1 MRYTIV
7 LLLLST
13 FCLRAWSQEVEVTGK
28 VTAND
33 DDLPMIGVNVV
44 IEGTSQGTI
53 TDLNGNYSL
62 KIPDGNARLI
72 FSSIGYLTQKIPVEN
87 RSAIDV
93 VMQKDVKGLDEV
105 VVIGYGTQKKSD
117 VSTSIASVNSEDL
130 AKTSSVSFDQALQGQ
145 MAGVQVMTNSGQPG
159 GMTSVNIRGM
169 GGMGRNEPLYVVDGV
184 ILYDYQNN
192 IHEGRLDYG
201 TNVSNVLSNL
211 NPADIESIDVL
222 KDASAGAIYGSRG
235 GNGVVII
242 TTKSGKEG
250 KPKISFTAK
259 YAVQTLAKKLDLLNA
274 KQFAEFSNDARNAAG
289 LLPYPKWSDLDNI
302 GEGTDYQDEIFSPA
316 PYQDYNLS
324 VSGGRNG
331 ATYYIS
337 GSYTSQDG
345 IINNSGFER
354 INLKVNNDNQV
365 TDWFK
370 MGTRILLSQTEN
382 EIVPANIV
390 RYAITRSPTLP
401 VYTDDGLNYAGPGD
415 FESGYTGRIAN
426 PVLVSE
432 ILDRNTINKNA
443 LGNIYLELSFL
454 KDFKFKT
461 SVGADYLITQNTYF
475 DPTYIEFPT
484 DTIQQPVNRN
494 NSANA
499 QASNVSK
506 LNILIEN
513 TLTYEKL
520 FGKHSV
526 YAMAGYTAQKFE
538 TDILLG
544 RSNSHI
550 SNYLTTID
558 AGSSS
563 NRTAQ
568 GSKRIKTYASMLGA
582 VRYNY
587 DSKYYITGNIR
598 RDGSSVFPSGN
609 KYGIFPSFSLAWRV
623 TGEKFMQPFDG
634 IISDLKIRGSWGQT
648 GIDGNLQENPEYAQ
662 LGMSYNAIFKNEE
675 HTGIA
680 PAGVM
685 NPNLHWE
692 TANQTDIGI
701 DIGLF
706 NNKLY
711 IVADYFYKVQKDII
725 SNSIVPRM
733 AGMTNAGYVDVVR
746 QAENSAEALNKGF
759 ECVVTY
765 KHSSSAV
772 NYSISANFSAFSNKV
787 TKLNEPDFM
796 LTYNGSH
803 LIRIEEGR
811 PVSQFYGYK
820 TDGIFTDQA
829 ELDALNQN
837 SPDEFY
843 QDENTRLGD
852 VKFMDIGGSDEND
865 NFIPIPD
872 GKIDD
877 ADKTFIGNPLPD
889 FTAGLNFSID
899 YKSFDLSMTW
909 SAVYGNELYNANR
922 VFLEGSNDQQNKLT
936 TMLNRYSEDNPDG
949 TMPRAVT
956 GDPNLNTRNSDRFIE
971 DGSYLKLRNV
981 EIGYT
986 IPQIITRKVRINNA
1000 RIFIS
1005 AQNLLT
1011 ITNYSGYDPDVGK
1024 YLLNDDSGLMT
1035 GFDNSFYPQARSF
1048 FAGINLNF

>member
-1 MRYTIV
+1 MRLMRYTIV
-7 LLLLST
+7 LLFLSA
-13 FCLRAWSQEVEVTGK
+13 FCFHARSQETIVTGK

-33 DDLPMIGVNVV
+33 DGLPMIGVNVV

-53 TDLNGNYSL
+53 TDLNGTYSL
-62 KIPDGNARLI
+62 EVPDANARLI
-72 FSSIGYLTQKIPVEN
+72 FSSIGYLTQKITVGN
-87 RSAIDV
+87 RSTIDV
-93 VMQKDVKGLDEV
+93 LMKKDVKGLDEV

-117 VSTSIASVNSEDL
+117 VSTSISSVNSEDL
-130 AKTSSVSFDQALQGQ
+130 AKTASVSFDQALQGQ
-145 MAGVQVMTNSGQPG
+145 MAGVQVVTNSGQPG

-169 GGMGRNEPLYVVDGV
+169 GGLGRNEPLYVVDGV

-250 KPKISFTAK
+250 KPRISFNAK
-259 YAVQTLAKKLDLLNA
+259 YGIQTLAKKLDLLNA
-274 KQFAEFSNDARNAAG
+274 EEYATFSNDARNTAS
-289 LLPYPKWSDLDNI
+289 LLPYPKWSDLSDM
-302 GEGTDYQDEIFSPA
+302 GEGTDYQDEIFNPA

-324 VSGGRNG
+324 VSGGMKG
-331 ATYYIS
+331 STYYIS

-354 INLKVNNDNQV
+354 INLKVNNDNQI
-365 TDWFK
+365 TEWFK
-370 MGTRILLSQTEN
+370 MGTRVLLSQTEN

-401 VYTDDGLNYAGPGD
+401 VYTEDGLNYAGPGD

-432 ILDRNTINKNA
+432 ILDRNTINRNA
-443 LGNIYLELSFL
+443 LGNIYIELSFL

-461 SVGADYLITQNTYF
+461 SVGADYLLTRNTYF

-484 DTIQQPVNRN
+484 DTVQQPVNRN
-494 NSANA
+494 TTANA
-499 QASNVSK
+499 RASNVSK
-506 LNILIEN
+506 LNILMEN

-520 FGKHSV
+520 LGKHSI

-544 RSNSHI
+544 ESNNHI
-550 SNYLTTID
+550 SNFLTTID
-558 AGSSS
+558 AGSS
-563 NRTAQ
+563 NERYAQ
-568 GSKRIKTYASMLGA
+568 GSKRIKTYTSLLGA

-587 DSKYYITGNIR
+587 DSRYYITGNIR

-609 KYGIFPSFSLAWRV
+609 KYGIFPSFSVAWRV

-634 IISDLKIRGSWGQT
+634 LISDLKIRGSWGQT

-662 LGMSYNAIFKNEE
+662 LSMRYNAVFRNEM
-675 HTGIA
+675 HTGIG
-680 PAGVM
+680 PAGVI
-685 NPNLHWE
+685 NPTLHWE
-692 TANQTDIGI
+692 TANQTDIGV

-711 IVADYFYKVQKDII
+711 IVADYFYKAQKDII
-725 SNSIVPRM
+725 SNSLVPRL
-733 AGMTNAGYVDVVR
+733 AGMTWAGYMNEVE

-765 KHSSSAV
+765 KHSSSEV
-772 NYSISANFSAFSNKV
+772 NYSISANFSAYKNKV
-787 TKLNEPDFM
+787 TRLNEPNFM
-796 LTYNGSH
+796 LTFNGSH
-803 LIRIEEGR
+803 LIRIEEGK

-829 ELDALNQN
+829 ELDALNKN

-843 QDENTRLGD
+843 QDANTELGD
-852 VKFMDIGGSDEND
+852 VKFKDLNGDGTINSDD
-865 NFIPIPD
+865 R
-872 GKIDD
+872 
-877 ADKTFIGNPLPD
+877 TFIGNPLPD
-889 FTAGLNFSID
+889 FTAGLNFSIN

-922 VFLEGSNDQQNKLT
+922 VFLEGSNDQTNKLV
-936 TMLNRYSEDNPDG
+936 TMLNRYSEDNPNG
-949 TMPRAVT
+949 NMPRAVT
-956 GDPNLNTRNSDRFIE
+956 GDPNLNRRNSDRFIE
-971 DGSYLKLRNV
+971 DGSYLKLRN
-981 EIGYT
+981 IDFGYT
-986 IPQIITRKVRINNA
+986 IPQIITRRVRINNA
-1000 RIFIS
+1000 RIFVS

-1024 YLLNDDSGLMT
+1024 YLLNDASGLMT

-1048 FAGINLNF
+1048 FVGINLKF

>member
-1 MRYTIV
+1 MRYII
-7 LLLLST
+7 LLI
-13 FCLRAWSQEVEVTGK
+13 FCGFCSAAFSQGLQVSGK
-28 VTAND
+28 VTASD
-33 DDLPMIGVNVV
+33 DGYPMIGVNVV
-44 IEGTSQGTI
+44 IEGTTEGTI
-53 TDLNGNYSL
+53 TDLDGNYSL
-62 KIPDGNARLI
+62 QIPAGNASLI
-72 FSSIGYLTQKIPVEN
+72 FSSVGYQSKTIQVDN
-87 RSAIDV
+87 RSTINVVLEEDV
-93 VMQKDVKGLDEV
+93 RGLDEV

-117 VSTSIASVNSEDL
+117 VSTSVASVKSEDL
-130 AKTSSVSFDQALQGQ
+130 VKSASVSFDQALQGQ

-169 GGMGRNEPLYVVDGV
+169 GGLGRNEPLYVVDGV

-222 KDASAGAIYGSRG
+222 KDASASAIYGSRG

-250 KPKISFTAK
+250 KPAISFNAK
-259 YAVQTLAKKLDLLNA
+259 YGIQTLSKKFDLLNA
-274 KQFAEFSNDARNAAG
+274 EEYVAFSNDARHAAE
-289 LLPYPKWSDLDNI
+289 LLPYPKWSNTAGI
-302 GEGTDYQDEIFSPA
+302 GAGTDYQDEIFSAA

-324 VSGGRNG
+324 ISGGQKG
-331 ATYYIS
+331 STYYIS

-354 INLKVNNDNQV
+354 INLKVNNDNQI
-365 TDWFK
+365 TNWFK
-370 MGTRILLSQTEN
+370 MGTRVLLSQTEN

-390 RYAITRSPTLP
+390 RYALTRGPTLP
-401 VYTDDGLNYAGPGD
+401 VYTEDGLNYAGPGE

-443 LGNIYLELSFL
+443 LGNIYLEFSLL
-454 KDFKFKT
+454 KNLKFKT
-461 SVGADYLITQNTYF
+461 SVGADYLLTQNTYF
-475 DPTYIEFPT
+475 DPVYTEFPT
-484 DTIQQPVNRN
+484 DTVQQPVNRN
-494 NSANA
+494 TTANA

-506 LNILIEN
+506 LNVLMEN

-520 FGKHSV
+520 FGKHNIH
-526 YAMAGYTAQKFE
+526 AMAGYTAQKFE

-544 RSNSHI
+544 ESNNHI

-558 AGSSS
+558 AGSS
-563 NRTAQ
+563 NERYAE
-568 GSKRIKTYASMLGA
+568 GSKRIKTYSSLLGA

-587 DSKYYITGNIR
+587 DSKYYVTGNIR

-609 KYGIFPSFSLAWRV
+609 KYGVFPSFSVAWRV
-623 TGEKFMQPFDG
+623 TGEKFMKPYKE
-634 IISDLKIRGSWGQT
+634 ILSDVKIRGSWGQT
-648 GIDGNLQENPEYAQ
+648 GIDGNLQQNPEYAQ
-662 LGMSYNAIFKNEE
+662 LSMRYNAVFNNEMQ
-675 HTGIA
+675 TGIA
-680 PAGVM
+680 PAGVI

-692 TANQTDIGI
+692 TAHQTDIGL

-706 NNKLY
+706 NNKLL
-711 IVADYFYKVQKDII
+711 IVADYFYKAQKDII
-725 SNSIVPRM
+725 SYSLVPRM
-733 AGMTNAGYVDVVR
+733 AGMTRAGYTDEVE

-765 KHSSSAV
+765 KQSSSTI
-772 NYSISANFSAFSNKV
+772 NYNISANFSTFNNKI
-787 TKLNEPDFM
+787 TRLNEPIFL

-803 LIRIEEGR
+803 LIRIQEGK
-811 PVSQFYGYK
+811 PVSQFYGYQ

-837 SPDEFY
+837 APDKIY
-843 QDENTRLGD
+843 QNVNTELGD
-852 VKFMDIGGSDEND
+852 VKFRDIAGRDEEGN
-865 NFIPIPD
+865 IVREPD
-872 GKIDD
+872 GQVDD
-877 ADKTFIGNPLPD
+877 ADRTFIGNPLPD
-889 FTAGLNFSID
+889 FTAGLNFSIN
-899 YKSFDLSMTW
+899 YRAFDLSMTW
-909 SAVYGNELYNANR
+909 SAVYGNDLYNANR
-922 VFLEGSNDQQNKLT
+922 VFLEGSNDQQNKLA
-936 TMLNRYSEDNPDG
+936 TMLNRYSEENHG
-949 TMPRAVT
+949 GYMPRAIT
-956 GDPNLNTRNSDRFIE
+956 SDPNLNSRNSDRFIE
-971 DGSYLKLRNV
+971 DGSYLKLRNI
-981 EIGYT
+981 EFGYT
-986 IPQIITRKVRINNA
+986 IPHVFTRKVKINNA

-1011 ITNYSGYDPDVGK
+1011 LTNYSGYDPDVGK

-1048 FAGINLNF
+1048 FAGINLKF